1 MVYELYQGLPSN
13 YADYEDIVLP
23 KHESMRE
30 KTRKEG
36 INEYYDRWN
45 KDACTWIE
53 RFLED
58 SVGKKFD
65 NVYPKVCKRF
75 RKKKDFE
82 FRERFK
88 LRIDPHNM
96 SKISWLTSTEPQN
109 K

>member
-1 MVYELYQGLPSN
+1 MTVG
-13 YADYEDIVLP
+13 I
-23 KHESMRE
+23 
-30 KTRKEG
+30 KTLALGQK
-36 INEYYDRWN
+36 
-45 KDACTWIE
+45 
-53 RFLED
+53 D

-82 FRERFK
+82 FRKRFK